1 MLGVCSGSSSGDQ
14 PALAGY
20 TDRTPG
26 RAELGLHLGLGHAA
40 VRSLDQAV
48 QGLAA
53 AAAAAPRPAAGREGA
68 ARRLGR
74 LGGGGVGQRGRHLLA
89 SRLPALAAAQRAPL
103 LAELAAPGHQQH
115 EDEEALQ
122 GAEQREHVLEGQA
135 GVGDG
140 QVAEDPRQTWQSTEM
155 DISAVWFSF
164 SFNAALR
171 PQSTWTIRDGERVG
185 GGVHD
190 VHLIFHTASELT
202 TVRSFYR
209 GITFKKKRVVFKHMD
224 IRYTILQA

>member
-20 TDRTPG
+20 ADRTPG

-40 VRSLDQAV
+40 VRSLDEAV

-53 AAAAAPRPAAGREGA
+53 APAAAPRPAAGREGA

-74 LGGGGVGQRGRHLLA
+74 LGGGGIGQRWRHLLA

-103 LAELAAPGHQQH
+103 LAELAAPGYQQH

-140 QVAEDPRQTWQSTEM
+140 QVAEEPSQTWQSTKM
-155 DISAVWFSF
+155 DISAIWFRLVSMLLYVQ
-164 SFNAALR
+164 SPHGLLGTGRGCKVEYRRSTSSLTRLLNSRQSGHSIQAL
-171 PQSTWTIRDGERVG
+171 P
-185 GGVHD
+185 
-190 VHLIFHTASELT
+190 
-202 TVRSFYR
+202 
-209 GITFKKKRVVFKHMD
+209 
-224 IRYTILQA
+224 